1 MLLKNK
7 EDGSIIT
14 IPCVPKFKNIGI
26 NNINFCP
33 VSFDQV
39 KELKEKQNEQNKK

>member
-7 EDGSIIT
+7 EDGSVIT
-14 IPCVPKFKNIGI
+14 VPCMPKFKNIGVD
-26 NNINFCP
+26 FSFHP

-39 KELKEKQNEQNKK
+39 KELKEKQNEQDKK